1 MASYTD
7 QIPKFNPYIQ
17 QLPIEAMVQVGM
29 EKQRRYDEGLQK
41 IQTNIDNVAGL
52 DVVRDVDKQY
62 LQSKLNDLGSKLKT
76 VAAGDFSNYQLVNS
90 VGGMAKQIGKDTTIQ
105 NAVSSTNA
113 YRRGMTDMQNAQ
125 KEGKSSPSN
134 DAIFKQEVG
143 KWLNNGDV
151 ESSFSGSYTPY
162 TNNKKNALE
171 VIKQLTKNSNITEE
185 AFKIDSKGNLVI
197 TDAVV
202 RKQMAGI
209 SPETIQQ
216 ALMVGLTPADFKQ
229 MEIDGRYNYSNI
241 SDDKFIQSI
250 NNSYKSKEASYTAQ
264 KEEILA
270 AISQT
275 SSNIE
280 KNTLKDQVGSIDKM
294 LANMKNEYESVTSTF
309 AKGDVESAKAK
320 LETIN
325 FINGFSKAF
334 SFTETSNTYEKSEL
348 ADMQMRREVKNQDWK
363 IAVMNLEQDE
373 RKMKQDYAL
382 SMLDIETKRE
392 ANRLKA
398 EGDAGYGG
406 IGGPRD
412 VSEIPQYNL
421 ARVVGEIE
429 QGEKAINISDRT
441 FLQQQGKDQAWL
453 DLQKVA
459 WDKNPN
465 GVDPLISAHFNDT
478 ESQRRILDANQ
489 IMIGDINKLASKQ
502 IDPSTGKPYGSITD
516 LIPRN
521 APNINVNTP
530 SASYSFSPKDFVD
543 FNQTYKKYIKYTTRK
558 AGVPGTGGTIV
569 SFKDEEALR
578 DLSPKELVLYN
589 TLKKREKKGDMNSS
603 EKVLVDNLLNYNK
616 IVNQPF
622 SAKVSAINDFTAKE
636 VTRRLTASQ
645 AMDYEIPTG
654 TEAQRSSFGTILTT
668 FANIAEKQKG
678 GIANS
683 PDFDVAIA
691 RAIAID
697 PKLTGTITVV
707 EGSEIEPAMY
717 ELSYTG
723 EAGSG
728 KVRMTPEQKRSAF
741 GNRFDSSPAVQMVKP
756 YLEQMR
762 KMGGSSTAYSPG
774 QSSHTNSFLTSI
786 DFPSVSMYGVKAN
799 IVKSNGGYSIRIS
812 GFDPET
818 KQWQDNL
825 AYPRTGLLSEGRIAE
840 ALINLNDAAMYEL
853 INDKAPTSADLN
865 RVKSASKKPL

>member
-41 IQTNIDNVAGL
+41 IQTNIDNIAGL

-90 VGGMAKQIGKDTTIQ
+90 VGGMAKQIGKDTTVQ

-151 ESSFSGSYTPY
+151 DSSFSGSYTPY

-280 KNTLKDQVGSIDKM
+280 KNNLKNQVESIDKM

-334 SFTETSNTYEKSEL
+334 SFTETSKTYEKSEL

-406 IGGPRD
+406 LPGARD
-412 VSEIPQYNL
+412 VSTIPQYNL
-421 ARVVGEIE
+421 GRVVAEIE
-429 QGEKAINISDRT
+429 QGEKTIVNSDRN
-441 FLQQQGKDQAWL
+441 FLQEQGKDQNWL
-453 DLQKVA
+453 DLQKIA

-465 GVDPLISAHFNDT
+465 GVDPLIAAHFNDT
-478 ESQRRILDANQ
+478 EKQRRILDANKV
-489 IMIGDINKLASKQ
+489 MVGDINKLASQQ
-502 IDPSTGKPYGSITD
+502 IDPSTGRPYGNIAD

-521 APNINVNTP
+521 APNITVRTP
-530 SASYSFSPKDFVD
+530 SASYVFSAKDFVD
-543 FNQTYKKYIKYTTRK
+543 FNQTFNKYSDYLAPAGQGGKGSLIFYDNKAKAELSDKELYLYNIYKKKKQSK
-558 AGVPGTGGTIV
+558 A
-569 SFKDEEALR
+569 L
-578 DLSPKELVLYN
+578 
-589 TLKKREKKGDMNSS
+589 NSS
-603 EKVLVDNLLNYNK
+603 EQVIANNSDNYFK
-616 IVNQPF
+616 TVNQPF
-622 SAKVSAINDFTAKE
+622 REKTTAINNFTAQE

-645 AMDYEIPTG
+645 AVDYEVPTG
-654 TEAQRSSFGTILTT
+654 TTAQRSSFATALTRY
-668 FANIAEKQKG
+668 ADLAESQKG

-697 PKLTGTITVV
+697 SNLTGSIKVV
-707 EGSEIEPAMY
+707 EGSEIEPSMY
-717 ELSYTG
+717 ELSFTG
-723 EAGSG
+723 KDGST
-728 KVRMTPEQKRSAF
+728 KVRMTPEQKRAMF
-741 GNRFDSSPAVQMVKP
+741 GNRFDSSPAIQMINP

-762 KMGGSSTAYSPG
+762 KMGGNSTAYSPG
-774 QSSHTNSFLTSI
+774 QSSHENAFLTSV
-786 DFPSVSMYGVKAN
+786 DFPSVSIYGVKAN
-799 IVKSNGGYSIRIS
+799 IIQSNGGYSIRIS

-825 AYPRTGLLSEGRIAE
+825 AYPRTGLLSKDRIAE